1 MKRWLKID
9 SFHQRD
15 SDALIGKQLK
25 RGIRFPP
32 FEFSDHLLLFLI
44 VDIATCIFFPLTVW
58 VDHDWHES
66 GCSGVGVGIGSDV
79 GQVGRL
85 LIGLSEVGHG
95 EGRVSVLEGDARSE
109 DDGRVFVLRRVLG
122 GWKKAFENILH
133 SLAPLYYNSPLKR
146 PTAATAAAGTS
157 DSRPGMT
164 QNGLSCLLLILT
176 GTTWTLGPPPAM
188 NCLRVI
194 LLLFFEPFLPLI
206 LRPPFRRRSEKT

>member
-1 MKRWLKID
+1 MVSDSHRLSLVTTCSYFSLLTSQLAYFFLLPSELIMIGTRVAVAELVLVLGATLDKLADCWLAWVRLATVRVVSPSWKVMLG
-9 SFHQRD
+9 R
-15 SDALIGKQLK
+15 KMMV
-25 RGIRFPP
+25 
-32 FEFSDHLLLFLI
+32 EFSFCVVSSVAEKCHLNAFL
-44 VDIATCIFFPLTVW
+44 VW
-58 VDHDWHES
+58 RH
-66 GCSGVGVGIGSDV
+66 
-79 GQVGRL
+79 
-85 LIGLSEVGHG
+85 
-95 EGRVSVLEGDARSE
+95 
-109 DDGRVFVLRRVLG
+109 
-122 GWKKAFENILH
+122 
-133 SLAPLYYNSPLKR
+133 YYNSPLKR